1 MMFIKLKT
9 IVGGKTAAS
18 KATNFNK
25 YLLYTDDKRYWNSF
39 ESILDEFEK
48 RKLDVAFWTSSE
60 DDPVFNKEY
69 KEYSPVS
76 EKDRKLIVEAYQ
88 KEKELFSK
96 RLETYIKRYGLSK
109 VNSWSYWRD
118 E

>member
-1 MMFIKLKT
+1 MMLFKNAFHLYIDPATGSMLFSVLLGVFITAGFFIRMMFIKLKT

-60 DDPVFNKEY
+60 DDPVFNK
-69 KEYSPVS
+69 
-76 EKDRKLIVEAYQ
+76 
-88 KEKELFSK
+88 
-96 RLETYIKRYGLSK
+96 
-109 VNSWSYWRD
+109 
-118 E
+118 